1 MMEMLDSI
9 RKRSRASGLTDV
21 PVVLENHTKDLH
33 NFSDLERFL
42 KKAVESSD
50 IRFVTLTELATGL
63 KQKFKIETKSLI
75 EQAAT
80 NHR

>member
-1 MMEMLDSI
+1 
-9 RKRSRASGLTDV
+9 V

-33 NFSDLERFL
+33 NFSELESFL
-42 KKAVESSD
+42 EKAVESSD
-50 IRFVTLTELATGL
+50 IRFVTLTELATNL
-63 KQKFKIETKSLI
+63 NEKFKIKTKSLI